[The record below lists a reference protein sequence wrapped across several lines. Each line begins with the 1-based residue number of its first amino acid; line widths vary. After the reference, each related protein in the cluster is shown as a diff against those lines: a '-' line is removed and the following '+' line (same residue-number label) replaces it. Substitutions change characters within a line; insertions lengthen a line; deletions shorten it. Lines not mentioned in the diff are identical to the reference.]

1 VQQAEQEELRAGPL
15 ARWLHEVQIVVDDLD
30 SCRAIAQALLVGSP
44 ESNRVGLEA
53 LNRLTQHDEL
63 WLLAHPCPDRTLG
76 QLYFEVVE
84 CFTDIG
90 RLFDIVGGDV
100 EAAGDSLPTTIVEDA
115 CEKVRELTSLNMNP
129 VQ

>member
-1 VQQAEQEELRAGPL
+1 VHRAEQEELQAHPL
-15 ARWLHEVQIVVDDLD
+15 NRWLQEVQIVVDDLD
-30 SCRAIAQALLVGSP
+30 SCTAIALSLLTGSR

-76 QLYFEVVE
+76 QIYYEVVE

-100 EAAGDSLPTTIVEDA
+100 EAAGNSLPTTVVEDA
-115 CEKVRELTSLNMNP
+115 CEKLRELRSLNMNL
-129 VQ
+129 VH